1 MNNVYQLAIRK
12 GPKPGQIFSL
22 FSATAIVGRDPI
34 CDITINDP
42 EVSRQH
48 ARFTQTSDSY
58 QIEDLGS
65 TNGTFVNGKQIGSE
79 PIQLAHGNEIQ
90 FGSGVNLI
98 FELAPDDDDDDVI
111 GLETAVPP
119 SPIEE
124 PKSDPMMVP
133 DFDHLTVIDNSP
145 LTAPYDAIEYDD
157 AIEMEDELDAI
168 FAEENI
174 PPPPATPRLTID
186 ASSPRPPAP
195 QDKNPARRLFA
206 MGMGLILLMMCCCCG
221 LLFFMYQWGGDWIL
235 QQMGLIP

>member
-12 GPKPGQIFSL
+12 GPKPGQTFPL
-22 FSATAIVGRDPI
+22 FTPTAIVGRDPVS
-34 CDITINDP
+34 DITINDP

-65 TNGTFVNGKQIGSE
+65 TNGTFVNGVQIGTT
-79 PIQLAHGNEIQ
+79 PVQLAHGNEIQ

-98 FELAPDDDDDDVI
+98 FELAPDDVENEI
-111 GLETAVPP
+111 GLETAVPA

-133 DFDHLTVIDNSP
+133 DFDHLAVIDNSR
-145 LTAPYDAIEYDD
+145 LTDPYVDAVN
-157 AIEMEDELDAI
+157 MEDELEAI

-174 PPPPATPRLTID
+174 PPPATPRLTID
-186 ASSPRPPAP
+186 ATPPLSPAP
-195 QDKNPARRLFA
+195 QDENPARRLFA
-206 MGMGLILLMMCCCCG
+206 MGMALILLMMCCCCG
-221 LLFFMYQWGGDWIL
+221 FLFFMYQWGGDWIL